1 LALSGVEAGSETK
14 DAHVISFIN
23 HVRQGQAL
31 SKDKVF
37 TWQLILDRVPT
48 RLHASFA
55 GGDQFIIF
63 LSLWDCL
70 ESLVFSF

>member
-1 LALSGVEAGSETK
+1 LALLGVEAGSETK

-55 GGDQFIIF
+55 GGIS
-63 LSLWDCL
+63 LS
-70 ESLVFSF
+70 SFCHFGIALKV